1 MITATD
7 LTKYYDPMIV
17 LDQLT
22 FTVRPGEIY
31 CLLGPNGSG
40 KSTTIDLLFGFIKP
54 VRGSATVCGF
64 DTVTHSAEVR
74 KHTALV
80 SDRTALYDGLSAVE
94 HIALFAALS
103 GRKDLNRLDYLR
115 LLRSVSLPEGSF
127 DQKVGKFSKGMKHKL
142 TMAIAILKDAPVLL
156 VDEPAGGLDPVST
169 YEQGYLLAK
178 MRKGGKTILMAT
190 HDALRAHQLADTV
203 GVLRDGVLILQLK
216 RPEFLHEGLKTIYL
230 RHLAMNCRP

>member
-54 VRGSATVCGF
+54 VRGSAAVCGF
-64 DTVTHSAEVR
+64 DIVTQSAEVR
-74 KHTALV
+74 KHAALV
-80 SDRTALYDGLSAVE
+80 SDRTALYDGLSALE

-103 GRKDLNRLDYLR
+103 LRKDLNRPDYVR
-115 LLRSVSLPEGSF
+115 LLQSVSLPEGSF
-127 DQKVGKFSKGMKHKL
+127 DQKVGKFS
-142 TMAIAILKDAPVLL
+142 
-156 VDEPAGGLDPVST
+156 
-169 YEQGYLLAK
+169 
-178 MRKGGKTILMAT
+178 
-190 HDALRAHQLADTV
+190 
-203 GVLRDGVLILQLK
+203 
-216 RPEFLHEGLKTIYL
+216 
-230 RHLAMNCRP
+230 